1 MNVNDE
7 RLDKMTQRLHYLEDK
22 VNDNHRKL
30 LTLEA
35 DVSALNQ
42 KLDAY
47 VKDTSQ
53 SFFRMGEIH
62 GVASSE
68 IGQLKLQTQEINEQL
83 GKTIELFHQ
92 HMINYST

>member
-22 VNDNHRKL
+22 VNDSHRKL

-53 SFFRMGEIH
+53 AFYRAGEAN
-62 GVASSE
+62 GEVSSE
-68 IGQLKLQTQEINEQL
+68 IGQLKLHIQEINQQL
-83 GKTIELFHQ
+83 GKLQEQFRDY
-92 HMINYST
+92 MINYST